1 MSRKNQISRRLFTAA
16 LVLGTLCSLP
26 TNAHATGET
35 FTFVFQ
41 SADLFGGAI
50 SIIGQVS
57 TDGSTDL
64 STTTVEF
71 ENAVSGF
78 ETPDTDGWYAFSGA
92 ADSGPAVA
100 ILKDDQGGE
109 LTRITFVVN

>member
-1 MSRKNQISRRLFTAA
+1 MLSRNRISRRLFSAA

-35 FTFVFQ
+35 FSFAFQ
-41 SADLFGGAI
+41 SEDLFSGAV
-50 SIIGQVS
+50 SIFGQVS

-71 ENAVSGF
+71 EESVSGF
-78 ETPDTDGWYAFSGA
+78 ASCDEDGWYSYSGA
-92 ADSGPAVA
+92 ADSGSAIA
-100 ILKDDQGGE
+100 ILKDDQGVE
-109 LTRITFVVN
+109 LARYTFTL